1 MARGRTTR
9 VKLNRAAVDGVRLAL
24 ADGAHAVAKA
34 IVTDANPPDA
44 TPFGAGLVTSGGTL
58 AYVGSKKVD
67 GWSLDGRQP
76 KKPRSLRVKG
86 QDTIVAVAG
95 FGFPGRFQEF
105 GTVHHAAQPFLT
117 PARDRVAGRAVGI
130 FRQATAYRLARIKSL
145 GGL

>member
-9 VKLNRAAVDGVRLAL
+9 VKLNRAAVGGVRLAL

-34 IVTDANPPDA
+34 IVMDANPPDA
-44 TPFGAGLVTSGGTL
+44 GPFGEGLVTRGGTL

-76 KKPRSLRVKG
+76 RKPRSLRVRG
-86 QDTIVAVAG
+86 SEDIVAVAG

-105 GTVHHAAQPFLT
+105 GTARHSAQPFLT
-117 PARDRVAGRAVGI
+117 PARDRVVPRAVGI
-130 FRQATAYRLARIKSL
+130 LRQAVAYRLARLKSL
-145 GGL
+145 GRA